1 MKQTLIKEQHVSKNS
16 KGKVKFCFSD
26 SHGNLKIKFSDNKD
40 VSCDSVGPGSTGYET
55 WQQRDRTTI

>member
-26 SHGNLKIKFSDNKD
+26 SHGNLKIKFSDSKD
-40 VSCDSVGPGSTGYET
+40 VSCDSVGPGNTGYET
-55 WQQRDRTTI
+55 